1 VRGIWIYRRSKDGVY
16 ARPLKDD
23 VVTASQFEDR
33 SVVPGEEWCYVVRFL
48 ASKDPLIESESSN
61 ELCTTFK
68 DIAPPAVP
76 IGVTVVLLA
85 DGVDVS
91 WSPSPEGDL
100 AGYRVYRSISPDP
113 PVRLAEVPADRTS
126 FRDPSSRAGAVNV
139 YTVTAVDKAG
149 NESPASAPVQ
159 VRP

>member
-1 VRGIWIYRRSKDGVY
+1 VY
-16 ARPLKDD
+16 ARPLQDA
-23 VVTASQFEDR
+23 VVTASQFEDQ
-33 SVVPGEEWCYVVRFL
+33 SVLPGEDWCYVVRFL
-48 ASKDPLIESESSN
+48 ASKDPLVESESSS

-68 DIAPPAVP
+68 DIAPPAAP
-76 IGVTVVLLA
+76 IGVTVVLRS

-100 AGYRVYRSISPDP
+100 AGYRVYRATP
-113 PVRLAEVPADRTS
+113 PEAAARLGEVSADVTA
-126 FRDPSSRAGAVNV
+126 FRDPSPRAGAVNV
-139 YTVTAVDKAG
+139 YTVTAIDKAG